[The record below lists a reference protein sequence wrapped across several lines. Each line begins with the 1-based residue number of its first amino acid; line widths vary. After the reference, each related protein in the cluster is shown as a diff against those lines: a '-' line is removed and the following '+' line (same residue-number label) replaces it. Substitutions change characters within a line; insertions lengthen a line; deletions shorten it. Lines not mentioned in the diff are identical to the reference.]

1 MKCIQDIYEAIEN
14 GGLNASAL
22 HLIDEYVNEIEN
34 GSTDLPRFNQQEHSG
49 LCKAGSALIGA
60 SVIASYA
67 ARSLTAGSYA
77 GSSQNGPSSWE
88 IEVLEDM
95 HPANVFIDEV
105 SSRAICIDC
114 IVKFAK

>member
-1 MKCIQDIYEAIEN
+1 MQFIYDAIAADGFKPSTLQAIDEYINDIEN
-14 GGLNASAL
+14 GT
-22 HLIDEYVNEIEN
+22 
-34 GSTDLPRFNQQEHSG
+34 TDFPRFNQQEHSG

-67 ARSLTAGSYA
+67 ARSLTAGSHA
-77 GSSQNGPSSWE
+77 GGSQNVPSSWV